1 MYERKTSPG
10 HLIGWA
16 SRLFG
21 RALDRRIRP
30 LGLSVGQVPI
40 LLLLAES
47 RQLSQKD
54 LVKRAAIEQP
64 AMVAILKRMEANDLT
79 VREADLSDGR
89 ASLFSLTDKAK
100 AMLDPLRESLAD
112 GNEHALIGF
121 TVEERELLIAML
133 YRVIVNI
140 AGGTPEGLVRQ

>member
-10 HLIGWA
+10 HLMGWA

-40 LLLLAES
+40 LLLLAEAG
-47 RQLSQKD
+47 QLSQKD

-64 AMVAILKRMEANDLT
+64 AMVAILKRMEANGLAE
-79 VREADLSDGR
+79 RKADASDGR
-89 ASLFSLTDKAK
+89 ASLFSLTEKAT
-100 AMLDPLRESLAD
+100 AMLDPLMGALVE
-112 GNEHALIGF
+112 GNHHALVGF
-121 TVEERELLIAML
+121 TADEREQLIAML

-140 AGGTPEGLVRQ
+140 AGGTPEGLIRQ